1 MDINAYPPGGTSSCR
16 FSTARAQREKAPPE
30 TGPLATFG
38 PVTGH
43 DGSGVPL
50 PPIGPHD
57 FSAARPVHDAVST
70 VATLETARMSLTPHA
85 NAAQYVVRACPD
97 ARSATQ
103 SWFASRLCGALG
115 LATPTALLVRGCSL
129 AFDGTQAPE
138 RLYLATTYLPTYE
151 PLGQWLEGDAAWR
164 VIDGVRGGVDEACRQ
179 ARAEAHEIGRQMA
192 PLVAGVSS
200 GPLGACDAMKAY
212 GAAVM
217 ARNDRRAVLCR
228 ALPDVYQCALERHYI
243 AALWLGNRDLCNA
256 FMGNIGVWRDKND
269 LPYIMT
275 VDFNTCLGL
284 RVQRV
289 QDDSGEGV
297 ALPQGPAL
305 ASMPPLGARR
315 SPLRTGCPDATHYDA
330 VIPEGALADL
340 TPFSHG
346 EYCAPFVRR
355 LSGLTSA
362 VDGRTVLDE
371 LKNPTGVRA
380 LAAEMAYRLGRID
393 ASDILPWAADAGDI
407 ARALPA
413 CTADA
418 GVAEH
423 PDSQVHR
430 ILSRRDSLVALL
442 GGTRAA
448 QAWERLYPMRAAAI
462 RAQQAP
468 FLTPERNAST
478 ASTAATS

>member
-1 MDINAYPPGGTSSCR
+1 MDINAYPPGGPASCR
-16 FSTARAQREKAPPE
+16 FSTVRAQREAAPPQ

-57 FSAARPVHDAVST
+57 FSAARPVHDAVSK
-70 VATLETARMSLTPHA
+70 VATPETARMSLTPHA
-85 NAAQYVVRACPD
+85 NAAQYVVRAYPD

-115 LATPTALLVRGCSL
+115 LATPTALLVQGCSL

-138 RLYLATTYLPTYE
+138 RLYLATTYLPAYE
-151 PLGQWLEGDAAWR
+151 SLGEWLEGDAAWR
-164 VIDGVRGGVDEACRQ
+164 VIDGARGGVDDACRQ

-192 PLVAGVSS
+192 SLVAGAGGGS
-200 GPLGACDAMKAY
+200 LGARAVARAY
-212 GAAVM
+212 AAAVTV
-217 ARNDRRAVLCR
+217 RNDRRAVLCR

-275 VDFNTCLGL
+275 VDFSTCLGL
-284 RVQRV
+284 SVQGVREG
-289 QDDSGEGV
+289 SGDGG
-297 ALPQGPAL
+297 ALPQGPAP
-305 ASMPPLGARR
+305 ASSPSAGSPGSPGSPGSQLR
-315 SPLRTGCPDATHYDA
+315 SASLDAAPYDA

-346 EYCAPFVRR
+346 EYYGPFVRR
-355 LSGLTSA
+355 LSGLTFA

-371 LKNPTGVRA
+371 LKDPTGVRA

-393 ASDILPWAADAGDI
+393 ASDILPWAVGASDI
-407 ARALPA
+407 ARGLPD

-430 ILSRRDSLVALL
+430 ILSRRDCLVTLL

-462 RAQQAP
+462 KAQQSP
-468 FLTPERNAST
+468 FLAPAPMS
-478 ASTAATS
+478 